1 MVREAT
7 VWENLLLFGFLFG
20 PVALAALVALG
31 EVVTALRAVAWLV
44 GCLWGWA
51 AWALGAAFWFVYAVW
66 LPMSL
71 LGFVFY
77 VLFG

>member
-1 MVREAT
+1 MVREAS
-7 VWENLLLFGFLFG
+7 VWENLLLFGFFFW

-31 EVVTALRAVAWLV
+31 EIVTALRAVAWLV
-44 GCLWGWA
+44 GWLWAWA
-51 AWALGAAFWFVYAVW
+51 AWTVGAAFWFVYAVW

-71 LGFVFY
+71 LGLVFY